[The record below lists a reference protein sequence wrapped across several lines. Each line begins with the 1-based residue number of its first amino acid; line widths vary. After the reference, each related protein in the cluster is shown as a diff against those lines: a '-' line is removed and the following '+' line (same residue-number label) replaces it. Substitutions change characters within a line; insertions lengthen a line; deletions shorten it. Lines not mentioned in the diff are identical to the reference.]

1 MHVQTIFGIF
11 TRRMKISRPTKK
23 RITILI
29 PLDSKA
35 NRERVTGILRYA
47 ASHPY
52 LETVVIAD
60 HIANR
65 RLSDLRGWKIDGLI
79 TTPQHL
85 SKPALIRRISAPAM
99 VIANGRHLLP
109 PSGCR
114 RFGAVVCDNEG
125 VGRCGAE
132 FFLKKNFT
140 SFAFVGM
147 PEEQA
152 WAGERLNGF
161 RAALEKH
168 GHVCSIYRPPAG
180 SGWRAEE
187 RALKRFLQEL
197 PKPCGLLAAID
208 SRAKHVIDVC
218 IGSGIAVPQQI
229 SVLGVDNDEM
239 FCEWSRPSISSIQPD
254 FEISG
259 YRLAELLDALMHNA
273 PKPPVI
279 LRYGTSGIVER
290 LSTLDVTGA
299 ARIAT
304 LAREFIRKNAKAP
317 ITLSDIAASAG
328 CSPRVLQRR
337 FQEVLGRTPIDEL
350 RRQRLKHVCEMLIK
364 TTTPID
370 LIGGFC
376 GFTSN
381 SNLKEAFRAMYGMS
395 LSDYRKRHNR
405 QASPQVT

>member
-1 MHVQTIFGIF
+1 M
-11 TRRMKISRPTKK
+11 
-23 RITILI
+23 I
-29 PLDSKA
+29 PINSKA
-35 NRERVTGILRYA
+35 GRDTVSGILRYLE
-47 ASHPY
+47 SHPH
-52 LETVVIAD
+52 LEAVITGD
-60 HIANR
+60 HAANR
-65 RLSDLRGWKIDGLI
+65 RLSDLSGVKLDGLI
-79 TTPQHL
+79 TTPEFL
-85 SKPALIRRISAPAM
+85 SQRNLMRRFAASAI
-99 VIANGRHLLP
+99 VIANGRNLVP
-109 PSGCR
+109 PPGCR

-125 VGRCGAE
+125 VGRSGAE
-132 FFLKKNFT
+132 FFLNKNFT

-147 PEEQA
+147 PEAQA
-152 WAGERLNGF
+152 WADERLDGF
-161 RAALEKH
+161 RDTLARKGFGCA
-168 GHVCSIYRPPAG
+168 IYHPSPE
-180 SGWRAEE
+180 SGWKAEE
-187 RALKRFLQEL
+187 RTLMRFLRGL

-208 SRAKHVIDVC
+208 SRAKHVIDIC
-218 IGSGIAVPQQI
+218 SRIGIAVPQQI

-259 YRLAELLDALMHNA
+259 YRLAELLDTLMHSA

-279 LRYGTSGIVER
+279 LRYGMSGIVER

-317 ITLSDIAASAG
+317 ITLSDISASAG

-350 RRQRLKHVCEMLIK
+350 RRQRLEHVCEMLVK

-381 SNLKEAFRAMYGMS
+381 SNLKEAFRATYGMS
-395 LSDYRKRHNR
+395 LSDYRKRHGG
-405 QASPQVT
+405 QAMKARG